1 MDEENEFHEQFDA
14 LFKTKNELNI
24 FDFDSYDWGCLRY
37 MLELRIFLSR
47 LRKCGIRSIGGFFS
61 DVLIWLTAKE
71 ELRRYD
77 GRDYT
82 AASMI
87 TFFLFVKLARMKI
100 EEALAFLSSNKSW
113 MKRIGFEEVP
123 AKGTVTKFR
132 ERVGCDFNRFFEDL
146 ISCITDDMDFGN
158 ITRFHVVLF
167 TKCYFGNGHFP
178 QISRSIE
185 LNKLT

>member
-14 LFKTKNELNI
+14 LFKTKKELND

-37 MLELRIFLSR
+37 ILELRIFLGR
-47 LRKCGIRSIGGFFS
+47 LRKCGIRSIGGFFG

-87 TFFLFVKLARMKI
+87 TFFLFVKHWSFIAYDIVNIFKRSLTPKYRNAGI
-100 EEALAFLSSNKSW
+100 EVLRRDLFHKSAVLS
-113 MKRIGFEEVP
+113 FEGESV
-123 AKGTVTKFR
+123 KL
-132 ERVGCDFNRFFEDL
+132 EFNRRYEMRYNEQLASMNEFIDQTRDMIDL
-146 ISCITDDMDFGN
+146 
-158 ITRFHVVLF
+158 L
-167 TKCYFGNGHFP
+167 
-178 QISRSIE
+178 
-185 LNKLT
+185 